1 ERMLRIPR
9 TLAAAALAGVLVAAT
24 ACAHPAPTPAP
35 GAPTSTEASAPDSGQ
50 SGDAKTVTATFG
62 HDDAADNYDKALVP
76 DGSKVFVAENVHDG
90 LTTVV
95 LDVRGLVP
103 NHAYGAHAHAKP
115 CGPKPEDAG
124 AHYQHNADP
133 VKPSVNHAFANPMN
147 EIWLDFT
154 TDAKGN
160 ATKASTVDWA
170 FGATPAGVT
179 VVHRLSGR
187 CDVVLFFTTDRGAFA
202 RRLDGIGK
210 VIAPAGAGW
219 IAWPKKAARLAT
231 DMTEDVVREA
241 ALPRGLVDVKVCAID
256 EVWSGLKLVWR
267 KELR

>member
-1 ERMLRIPR
+1 MLFRS
-9 TLAAAALAGVLVAAT
+9 VAAT
-24 ACAHPAPTPAP
+24 ACAHPAQSPAPGGATSTEAAP
-35 GAPTSTEASAPDSGQ
+35 GAPPSD
-50 SGDAKTVTATFG
+50 DAKTVTATFG
-62 HDDAADNYDKALVP
+62 QDDAANNYDKALVP

-133 VKPSVNHAFANPMN
+133 VKPSVNPAFANPMN

-160 ATKASTVDWA
+160 ATKATTVDWT
-170 FGATPAGVT
+170 FGA
-179 VVHRLSGR
+179 
-187 CDVVLFFTTDRGAFA
+187 
-202 RRLDGIGK
+202 
-210 VIAPAGAGW
+210 APASSVVIHAEPTKTAPGQAGMAGARAACVS
-219 IAWPKKAARLAT
+219 IAY
-231 DMTEDVVREA
+231 
-241 ALPRGLVDVKVCAID
+241 
-256 EVWSGLKLVWR
+256 
-267 KELR
+267 